1 MAVSNQNEESA
12 FPIAATAKLITVTD
26 AANQSQLTPS
36 YIRRLLRTGQL
47 AGVKVGEI
55 WLTSEEALQAYLST
69 DRRPGPKP
77 K

>member
-1 MAVSNQNEESA
+1 MSNQNEESA
-12 FPIAATAKLITVTD
+12 FPKAATAKLITVTD

-55 WLTSEEALQAYLST
+55 WLTSEEALRAYLST